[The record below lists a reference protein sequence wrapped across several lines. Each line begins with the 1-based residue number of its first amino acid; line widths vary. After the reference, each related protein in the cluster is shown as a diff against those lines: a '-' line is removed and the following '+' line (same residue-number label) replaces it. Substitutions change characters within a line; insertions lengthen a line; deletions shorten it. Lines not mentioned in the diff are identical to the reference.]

1 MSRGLITAVTP
12 PLAIGN
18 TYYPATPLSAGTAT
32 LTATTGD
39 ASNGHYLP
47 IVDGKTLVVALNTDG
62 SVARTIT
69 FGSVIDAQNR
79 KGDITAYSV
88 PVGGVAMFG
97 PFKQAYWNQSSPA
110 GLYIDVS
117 HAAMTLFAITL
128 PATGST

>member
-1 MSRGLITAVTP
+1 MSRGLITAQAP

-18 TYYPATPLSAGTAT
+18 LYYPATPLSVGTAT

-39 ASNGHYLP
+39 ASNGHYVP
-47 IVDGKTLVVALNTDG
+47 IVDGKTMILALNSDA

-69 FGSVIDAQNR
+69 FGSVVDGQNR

-88 PVGGVAMFG
+88 PVGGVACFG
-97 PFKQAYWNQSSPA
+97 PFKQAYWQQSSPA

-117 HAAMTLFAITL
+117 HAAMLLFALTL
-128 PATGST
+128 PATGTT

>member
-18 TYYPATPLSAGTAT
+18 TYYPATPLTASSAT
-32 LTATTGD
+32 LTATVGD
-39 ASNGHYLP
+39 ATNGHYVP
-47 IVDGKTLVVALNTDG
+47 IVDGKTLIVALNTDG

-69 FGSVIDAQNR
+69 FSSVVDQQNR

-88 PVGGVAMFG
+88 AVGGLAMFG
-97 PFKQAYWNQSSPA
+97 PFKQSYWQQSSPA

>member
-32 LTATTGD
+32 LAATTGD
-39 ASNGHYLP
+39 AGNGHYLP
-47 IVDGKTLVVALNTDG
+47 IVDGKTLVFALNTDAAL
-62 SVARTIT
+62 ARTIT

-88 PVGGVAMFG
+88 PVGEVAMFG

-117 HAAMTLFAITL
+117 HAAMSLFAITL